1 MQNTMEFKT
10 LDTLSQYQD
19 ITESCFSLF
28 SKKLKDYGCAW
39 RVLRLSSLTDQ
50 IYIKASRIRTIEN
63 KGVQK
68 VNEGIESELIAI
80 VNYSIIALIQLEKG
94 IAQEID
100 MTADDAIKAYS
111 THKTIVEELMLAK
124 NHDYGE
130 AWRQMRLSSITD
142 LIIQKLLRIKQI
154 EDNAGETLVSEGL
167 DANYQDM
174 FNYAVFYLI
183 RLKEQNS

>member
-1 MQNTMEFKT
+1 MMDFKIS
-10 LDTLSQYQD
+10 DTLTQYQT
-19 ITESCFSLF
+19 ITESCYSLF
-28 SKKLKDYGCAW
+28 SKKLQDYGCAW

-50 IYIKASRIRTIEN
+50 IYIKANRIRTIEN
-63 KGVQK
+63 KGIQK

-80 VNYSIIALIQLEKG
+80 VNYSVIALIQLENG
-94 IAQEID
+94 VAEEID
-100 MTADDAIKAYS
+100 MSPEQAIDAYAKHKA
-111 THKTIVEELMLAK
+111 IVEELMLAK

-142 LIIQKLLRIKQI
+142 LIIQKILRIKQI
-154 EDNAGETLVSEGL
+154 EDNAGTTIVSEGL

-183 RLKEQNS
+183 RLKEQEL

>member
-1 MQNTMEFKT
+1 MITTMDFKT
-10 LDTLSQYQD
+10 LDTLTQYHT
-19 ITESCFSLF
+19 ITDNCFALF
-28 SKKLKDYGCAW
+28 SNKLKDYGCAW

-63 KGVQK
+63 KGIMK

-80 VNYSIIALIQLEKG
+80 VNYSIIALIQLDKG
-94 IAQEID
+94 VADEID
-100 MTADDAIKAYS
+100 MSAQEAIEAYGI
-111 THKTIVEELMLAK
+111 HKDEVEKLMLAK

-154 EDNAGETLVSEGL
+154 EDNSGTTIVSEGL

-174 FNYAVFYLI
+174 FNYAVFSLI
-183 RLKEQNS
+183 RLKEQNQ

>member
-1 MQNTMEFKT
+1 METTMDFKT
-10 LDTLSQYQD
+10 LDTLTQYQT
-19 ITESCFSLF
+19 ITERCFQLF
-28 SKKLKDYGCAW
+28 SNKLKDYGCAW

-68 VNEGIESELIAI
+68 VDEGIESELIAI

-94 IAQEID
+94 IAEEID
-100 MTADDAIKAYS
+100 MTPDQAIEAYKK
-111 THKTIVEELMLAK
+111 HMKEVENLMMAK

-154 EDNAGETLVSEGL
+154 EDNAGATIVSEGL

-174 FNYAVFYLI
+174 FNYAVFSLI
-183 RLKEQNS
+183 RLKELDS